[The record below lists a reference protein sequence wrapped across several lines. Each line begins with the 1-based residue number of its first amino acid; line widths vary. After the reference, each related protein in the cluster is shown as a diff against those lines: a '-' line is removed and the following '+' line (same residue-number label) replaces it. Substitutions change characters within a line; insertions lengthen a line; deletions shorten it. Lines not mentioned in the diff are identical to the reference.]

1 MGTITLIRH
10 GQASFGKANYDQLS
24 ELGFR
29 QGRELG
35 QWFSQCQTRLD
46 RIVTGALAR
55 HKQTAQAC
63 CETLAPELRPDMD
76 WETLSDFNEYDHV
89 QMLHR
94 QEPGFADPNWVKA
107 LFADHPDP
115 RKEFQRIF
123 SAAFAR
129 WIGGQHDDDYDEP
142 WAEFRERCIR
152 GLNTLMDSAARSQH
166 IAVFTSGGPIS
177 AITQHL
183 LKMPDSE
190 AARLN
195 SSIVNASTTKIL
207 FQPGHV
213 TLSALNNHAHFERL
227 HGESLITY
235 R

>member
-35 QWFSQCQTRLD
+35 LWFSQCQTKLD
-46 RIVTGALAR
+46 RIVTGSLVR

-63 CETLAPELRPDMD
+63 CEALPTELHPDGE
-76 WETLSDFNEYDHV
+76 WETLREFNEYDHI

-94 QEPGFADPNWVKA
+94 HEPGFADPAWVKA
-107 LFADHPDP
+107 LFMDTPNP

-123 SAAFAR
+123 SDAFAR
-129 WIGGQHDDDYDEP
+129 WMSGDHDADYDEP
-142 WAEFRERCIR
+142 WTAFRERCIR
-152 GLNTLMDSAARSQH
+152 GLQILIDSAPRSQH

-190 AARLN
+190 AAKLN
-195 SSIVNASTTKIL
+195 SSIINASTSKIL
-207 FQPGHV
+207 FQPGHI
-213 TLSALNNHAHFERL
+213 TLSALNSHAHFERL
-227 HGESLITY
+227 PGESLITY